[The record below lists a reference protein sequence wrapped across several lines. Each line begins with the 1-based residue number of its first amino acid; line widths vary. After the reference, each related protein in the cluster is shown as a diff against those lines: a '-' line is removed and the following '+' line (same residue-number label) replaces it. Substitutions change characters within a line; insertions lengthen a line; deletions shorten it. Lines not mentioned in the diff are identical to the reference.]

1 MAQTNGLQDAV
12 LTWKALLDNDTIAP
26 EGGGCT
32 IEFFSDENGVRI
44 GLEGLILEA
53 TDTKI
58 MARLLDASC
67 HDGVSWLDA
76 FSVAALRT
84 LLVPDSLHNI
94 VALALRVDKPVLS
107 AAMPIWTAHG

>member
-1 MAQTNGLQDAV
+1 MAQTNGLQDAIS
-12 LTWKALLDNDTIAP
+12 TWKALHDNDTIAP
-26 EGGGCT
+26 EGDGCT
-32 IEFFSDENGVRI
+32 IQFFYDENGVMI

-67 HDGVSWLDA
+67 HDGGSWLDA
-76 FSVAALRT
+76 LPVTALRT
-84 LLVPDSLHNI
+84 LLVPDSLHI

-107 AAMPIWTAHG
+107 AAMPLWTAHG

>member
-12 LTWKALLDNDTIAP
+12 STWKALHDNDTIAP
-26 EGGGCT
+26 EGDGCT
-32 IEFFSDENGVRI
+32 IQLFWDENGVRI

-67 HDGVSWLDA
+67 HDGGSWLDV
-76 FSVAALRT
+76 FPVATLRNWSLTRYT
-84 LLVPDSLHNI
+84 LLLLRSELISGVIRSYASLDSAWMN
-94 VALALRVDKPVLS
+94 
-107 AAMPIWTAHG
+107 